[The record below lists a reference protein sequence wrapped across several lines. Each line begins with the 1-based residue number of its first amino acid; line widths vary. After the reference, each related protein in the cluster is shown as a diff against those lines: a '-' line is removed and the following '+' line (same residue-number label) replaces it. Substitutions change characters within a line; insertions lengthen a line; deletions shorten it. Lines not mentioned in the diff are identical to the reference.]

1 MSSKKSILMKLMTKP
16 TLIGALVLALSSPAA
31 FASPSL
37 QEMVGTFPTPCGLW
51 VFENDERL
59 LAVSYIDP
67 DSAKNLVAI
76 STKPGVNRL
85 LSLSGLVLVNGRP
98 AESAGLKKADRWS
111 VRFTEGK
118 SSVELSG
125 TVQKVCTAL
134 DVGDESCDGL
144 VNKSAGQLKLK
155 NQDQVVE
162 IRPVV
167 IYNGCQSD

>member
-1 MSSKKSILMKLMTKP
+1 MSFKKSILMNSMIKSA
-16 TLIGALVLALSSPAA
+16 LIGALALVLSSPAA
-31 FASPSL
+31 FAAASL
-37 QEMVGTFPTPCGLW
+37 QEMAGTFPTACGLW

-67 DSAKNLVAI
+67 DSAKNVVAI
-76 STKPGVNRL
+76 STEPGVNRQL
-85 LSLSGLVLVNGRP
+85 FASGQILVNGKVP
-98 AESAGLKKADRWS
+98 EQAGLKKADRWS

-118 SSVELSG
+118 YSVELTG

-144 VNKSAGQLKLK
+144 VNKSIGQVKLK
-155 NQDQVVE
+155 NQGQTLE
-162 IRPVV
+162 MRPVV